1 MAITISGENNN
12 DKILATDGVIDQIS
26 GFSVVGVMT
35 ATSFTGDLTG
45 NVTGNLTGNVN
56 STSPLLL
63 QTGGYERFRITGNNE
78 LGIAGA
84 NYGSS
89 GQVLTSG
96 GSGSAV
102 TWSAIPSQVTIANNA
117 DNRVI
122 TGGSGTNLNGES
134 SLTYDGTMLFCTGGT
149 ITAERGAIPS
159 VESKNSTSSSYARF
173 YCSQT
178 SGSGGYA
185 AFQKLGTTSTAIGGA
200 NATQIWCTGDA
211 PLVIG
216 VNNGERLRITSGG
229 NVQVNG
235 GALHLDANGELAVFE
250 TDTNLAFTNSAKLAF
265 DYSGN
270 VARIRS
276 SHNGS
281 GTTRPLAFYIAN
293 DEILRI
299 NTNGK
304 VSLGSAPPTS
314 PVAWLHVKGNTYQT
328 LRLENYDGG
337 GNGPYIELYNN
348 SASPADDDYTG
359 IISFK
364 NRNSANEEITYS
376 QIRSQSTDITD
387 ASEDGIMT
395 FHTRKDG
402 TFGERLRITSG
413 GCLALGT
420 NSPGQSTLPGIH
432 IKSTANDDCRIAF
445 ETGNKPSSRI
455 GYYGLSNRF
464 GVDVYNGFEIRDV
477 GASYASR
484 FLIGSDGQATFD
496 VGAPSSS
503 NKVIGRFQ
511 SQSTR
516 ALDIVWHD
524 SGSLMGFNTPGNH
537 SYIFKCNDS
546 EKLRITSTGEVK
558 QYGFTGSAD
567 TAVDDLV
574 IGNTDS
580 GTNRGMT
587 IWSHSNQNG
596 GIAFADNDSNF
607 RGAIQYLHAQ
617 DRLRF
622 IAEGEEVGM
631 WSNQR
636 GLMVGPTSTG
646 DSVTSKGGAKLYHLC
661 GATPLNGSY
670 NSSTETPL
678 MRCGHSF
685 NGIFQMWMLFNG
697 DEYHKGCRQETI
709 MCQGTYGY
717 VSNSVRR
724 EHNQNALGAG
734 LNSMDFGYQNSGSPN
749 YYFKVTATWAS
760 GQNQPYILWSWTG
773 HNSEYPYAL

>member
-1 MAITISGENNN
+1 M
-12 DKILATDGVIDQIS
+12 
-26 GFSVVGVMT
+26 
-35 ATSFTGDLTG
+35 SFVTGDDGTDKNDG
-45 NVTGNLTGNVN
+45 YITFGTESAASNGNVN
-56 STSPLLL
+56 
-63 QTGGYERFRITGNNE
+63 
-78 LGIAGA
+78 
-84 NYGSS
+84 
-89 GQVLTSG
+89 
-96 GSGSAV
+96 
-102 TWSAIPSQVTIANNA
+102 
-117 DNRVI
+117 
-122 TGGSGTNLNGES
+122 
-134 SLTYDGTMLFCTGGT
+134 
-149 ITAERGAIPS
+149 
-159 VESKNSTSSSYARF
+159 
-173 YCSQT
+173 
-178 SGSGGYA
+178 
-185 AFQKLGTTSTAIGGA
+185 
-200 NATQIWCTGDA
+200 AT
-211 PLVIG
+211 
-216 VNNGERLRITSGG
+216 ERLRIDRLGKITHSASGG
-229 NVQVNG
+229 DNQYISKRTSATDSNG
-235 GALHLDANGELAVFE
+235 NYFFQLFAKNNS
-250 TDTNLAFTNSAKLAF
+250 DTTVGGIGIHR
-265 DYSGN
+265 D
-270 VARIRS
+270 
-276 SHNGS
+276 
-281 GTTRPLAFYIAN
+281 TAN
-293 DEILRI
+293 DDSRMVFS
-299 NTNGK
+299 T
-304 VSLGSAPPTS
+304 
-314 PVAWLHVKGNTYQT
+314 
-328 LRLENYDGG
+328 
-337 GNGPYIELYNN
+337 
-348 SASPADDDYTG
+348 
-359 IISFK
+359 
-364 NRNSANEEITYS
+364 RNSGGSN
-376 QIRSQSTDITD
+376 Q
-387 ASEDGIMT
+387 
-395 FHTRKDG
+395 
-402 TFGERLRITSG
+402 ERLRI
-413 GCLALGT
+413 A
-420 NSPGQSTLPGIH
+420 
-432 IKSTANDDCRIAF
+432 
-445 ETGNKPSSRI
+445 
-455 GYYGLSNRF
+455 
-464 GVDVYNGFEIRDV
+464 
-477 GASYASR
+477 
-484 FLIGSDGQATFD
+484 SDGQATFD
-496 VGAPSSS
+496 KGAPGSS
-503 NKVIGRFQ
+503 NQVISRFQ
-511 SQSTR
+511 AESSR
-516 ALDIVWHD
+516 RLDIVWHD

>member
-1 MAITISGENNN
+1 MKAGGLNVTAGITTVQALQATTISGTTVT
-12 DKILATDGVIDQIS
+12 I
-26 GFSVVGVMT
+26 
-35 ATSFTGDLTG
+35 GDLYISENIVHRGDDNTRI
-45 NVTGNLTGNVN
+45 
-56 STSPLLL
+56 
-63 QTGGYERFRITGNNE
+63 RFP
-78 LGIAGA
+78 AA
-84 NYGSS
+84 D
-89 GQVLTSG
+89 
-96 GSGSAV
+96 
-102 TWSAIPSQVTIANNA
+102 TIVA
-117 DNRVI
+117 
-122 TGGSGTNLNGES
+122 E
-134 SLTYDGTMLFCTGGT
+134 TGGT
-149 ITAERGAIPS
+149 ERIRINSDGRIAINDTGFAAYSSFSPCLAIGDS
-159 VESKNSTSSSYARF
+159 GDSQPGLVVRGSTSSNCDISF
-173 YCSQT
+173 CDN
-178 SGSGGYA
+178 SGAEGDDGVSEGLIRYEHSNDA
-185 AFQKLGTTSTAIGGA
+185 MAFHTA
-200 NATQIWCTGDA
+200 DS
-211 PLVIG
+211 
-216 VNNGERLRITSGG
+216 ERLRIASDGVATFYANNINVNRNAGDAYIALQTSGTS
-229 NVQVNG
+229 NVALYG
-235 GALHLDANGELAVFE
+235 GASSGFRVF
-250 TDTNLAFTNSAKLAF
+250 T
-265 DYSGN
+265 
-270 VARIRS
+270 
-276 SHNGS
+276 
-281 GTTRPLAFYIAN
+281 
-293 DEILRI
+293 
-299 NTNGK
+299 
-304 VSLGSAPPTS
+304 
-314 PVAWLHVKGNTYQT
+314 
-328 LRLENYDGG
+328 
-337 GNGPYIELYNN
+337 
-348 SASPADDDYTG
+348 
-359 IISFK
+359 
-364 NRNSANEEITYS
+364 
-376 QIRSQSTDITD
+376 
-387 ASEDGIMT
+387 
-395 FHTRKDG
+395 
-402 TFGERLRITSG
+402 
-413 GCLALGT
+413 
-420 NSPGQSTLPGIH
+420 
-432 IKSTANDDCRIAF
+432 
-445 ETGNKPSSRI
+445 KPSS
-455 GYYGLSNRF
+455 
-464 GVDVYNGFEIRDV
+464 
-477 GASYASR
+477 
-484 FLIGSDGQATFD
+484 GSLTERVKVANDGQLTVD
-496 VGAPSSS
+496 KGAPGSS
-503 NKVIGRFQ
+503 NQVIGRFQ
-511 SQSTR
+511 AASSR